1 MRRSWPLLRIRVCNL
16 QINYFAGELKILPIF
31 IPAGIFLF
39 LGSFLFFS
47 RKKAITGICKI
58 REIKRAFCTNTP
70 TPTPLNYRH
79 GRMTGKGRD
88 NRGGK
93 REKKEKKSRDP

>member
-16 QINYFAGELKILPIF
+16 QINYFAGEFKILPIF
-31 IPAGIFLF
+31 IPAGISLF
-39 LGSFLFFS
+39 KGAFCFFSQKSNHGNLQNKRDKESFLH
-47 RKKAITGICKI
+47 KYTH
-58 REIKRAFCTNTP
+58 P
-70 TPTPLNYRH
+70 HPLNYRH

-93 REKKEKKSRDP
+93 REKK

>member
-39 LGSFLFFS
+39 RELFVFS

-70 TPTPLNYRH
+70 LPP
-79 GRMTGKGRD
+79 
-88 NRGGK
+88 
-93 REKKEKKSRDP
+93 PP

>member
-1 MRRSWPLLRIRVCNL
+1 MRSSWPLLRIRVCNL

-31 IPAGIFLF
+31 IPAGIFFRELF
-39 LGSFLFFS
+39 VFS

-58 REIKRAFCTNTP
+58 REIKGAFCTNTLP
-70 TPTPLNYRH
+70 TPPLNYRH

-88 NRGGK
+88 NRRKKK
-93 REKKEKKSRDP
+93 RETKLIP